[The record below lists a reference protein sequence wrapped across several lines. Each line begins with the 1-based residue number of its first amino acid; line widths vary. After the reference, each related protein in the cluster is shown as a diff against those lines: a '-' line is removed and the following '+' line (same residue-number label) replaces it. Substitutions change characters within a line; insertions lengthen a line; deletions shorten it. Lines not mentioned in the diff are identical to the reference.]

1 MDRDLVVSPDEV
13 DFKKGG
19 AAGKA
24 VGVDLNVRAWIPV
37 RDGAS
42 VQGSIISTWP
52 PTAVL
57 GHEMASGRPWTLG
70 ASGCAV
76 LQHGVELGL
85 GHGQAVRFKPAWAA
99 GYWWVGPCTM

>member
-1 MDRDLVVSPDEV
+1 M
-13 DFKKGG
+13 
-19 AAGKA
+19 
-24 VGVDLNVRAWIPV
+24 NVRDWIPLM
-37 RDGAS
+37 DGAS
-42 VQGSIISTWP
+42 VQGSVISTGP

-57 GHEMASGRPWTLG
+57 LGHEMESGRPCALG

-76 LQHGVELGL
+76 LQYGVELGL